1 MSNYLNNIFSN
12 KVIKDSTKNL
22 YISNLL
28 RLNNSVEPKSL
39 NFLKNIKKVLEQI
52 NLKSENTKRSYL
64 IAVCSVLSGNVKYK
78 KEYDE
83 YYKLLKNSN
92 DLLKNNTS
100 KSEKQIK
107 NWISQDEVKE
117 IYNDLEETALKCTK
131 KKLNESEYNSV
142 LSYLILSLY
151 YLQPPRRSLD
161 YIKMVLGEGTNK
173 DLNYLDINNSKF
185 IFNNYKTES
194 TYHTK
199 EILIND
205 ELMKV
210 IKFYLMKRKGT
221 KKDINFLVK
230 YDNEPL
236 TTSTQMTRI
245 LNKIFKKS
253 ISVNMLRHIYTTD
266 KYSKLNK
273 EKLNDA
279 SAMGTSVS
287 TLDNQYIKLD

>member
-1 MSNYLNNIFSN
+1 
-12 KVIKDSTKNL
+12 
-22 YISNLL
+22 
-28 RLNNSVEPKSL
+28 
-39 NFLKNIKKVLEQI
+39 
-52 NLKSENTKRSYL
+52 
-64 IAVCSVLSGNVKYK
+64 
-78 KEYDE
+78 
-83 YYKLLKNSN
+83 
-92 DLLKNNTS
+92 
-100 KSEKQIK
+100 
-107 NWISQDEVKE
+107 
-117 IYNDLEETALKCTK
+117 
-131 KKLNESEYNSV
+131 
-142 LSYLILSLY
+142 
-151 YLQPPRRSLD
+151 
-161 YIKMVLGEGTNK
+161 MVLGEGTNK

-199 EILIND
+199 EIPIND